1 MRITTLL
8 ITAFSLFDIISSSG
22 NSSLPTQNLSE
33 ELFPSWIIVQ
43 NLDSYANGD
52 SKITLFQQL
61 NLTTLQQK
69 QIEQIHRLYYPK
81 IIKLRDKLTVAKDE
95 LTSMMASTTSATTIR
110 TKHQEILKIR
120 QKLGEL
126 QLETMLATREV
137 LTLEQRRNFADLLRS
152 RR

>member
-33 ELFPSWIIVQ
+33 ELFSSWIIVQ
-43 NLDSYANGD
+43 NPDFYSNGD

-69 QIEQIHRLYYPK
+69 KIEQIHRLYYPK

-95 LTSMMASTTSATTIR
+95 LTSMMASTTSATMIR
-110 TKHQEILKIR
+110 TKHQEILKLR

>member
-22 NSSLPTQNLSE
+22 NSSLPIQNLSE

-43 NLDSYANGD
+43 NPDSYANGD

-69 QIEQIHRLYYPK
+69 KIEQIHRLYYPK

-110 TKHQEILKIR
+110 TKHQEILKLR